1 MEWKRWVCRE
11 GRSVL
16 ENRRVEVGDR
26 SMKEIAILMAAGLGN
41 RMRPLTETT
50 PKPLIR
56 VHGKAMIE
64 TVIDGLLERPV
75 EEIYIVTGY
84 LGEQFAQLCEKY
96 SQVRILYNPDYLT
109 KNNISSIYAA
119 REALGTADCFICESD
134 LYVADST
141 IFKKK
146 LTHSCY
152 FGRMQAGYSDDWVFE
167 LDGDYISRVGKGG
180 QDVYNMVGIS
190 YFKKEDARVLR
201 EEIEKAFAIE
211 ENSQLF
217 WDDVVNQN
225 LDKLKLTIEPVVEGQ
240 LVEIDTVE
248 ELNRV
253 EAQ

>member
-1 MEWKRWVCRE
+1 M
-11 GRSVL
+11 G
-16 ENRRVEVGDR
+16 
-26 SMKEIAILMAAGLGN
+26 EIAILMAAGLGS
-41 RMRPLTETT
+41 RMRPLTDTV
-50 PKPLIR
+50 PKPLIK

-84 LGEQFAQLCEKY
+84 LGEQFDSLCEKY
-96 SQVRILYNPDYLT
+96 PQVRILHNPDYLT

-119 REALGTADCFICESD
+119 GEALGTADCFICESD
-134 LYVADST
+134 LYVADPAV
-141 IFKKK
+141 FKKE

-180 QDVYNMVGIS
+180 KDTYNMVGIS
-190 YFKKEDARVLR
+190 YFKQEDAGILR
-201 EEIEKAFAIE
+201 EEIEKAYALE

-217 WDDVVNQN
+217 WDDVVNRN
-225 LDKLKLTIEPVVEGQ
+225 LDKLKLTIEPVAEGQ